1 MSRKVKSARG
11 VMVDFDLPLIKNQ
24 ILKTPK
30 TDDIKKRERFI
41 DKRRRK
47 TSRNTVDQ
55 LLASQ
60 LENKTMVDEALK
72 RQVAAALIIPDKPMD
87 KLPEN
92 PHTEVVDA
100 VPVVKPIVKKV

>member
-1 MSRKVKSARG
+1 MARKVRSARG
-11 VMVDFDLPLIKNQ
+11 VMIDFDLPKIKNQ

-41 DKRRRK
+41 DKKRRR

-60 LENKTMVDEALK
+60 HQNETMVREALK
-72 RQVAAALIIPDKPMD
+72 RQAAAALVIPDKPKD
-87 KLPEN
+87 KIPED
-92 PHTEVVDA
+92 PHKENVETI
-100 VPVVKPIVKKV
+100 PVKPIIKK